1 MTRRD
6 GLAVAA
12 AALLGVACPL
22 GLLRWLS
29 ADPSSRSDAAVEAT
43 RRLASMKGAVP
54 PGTVV
59 AWAHGCDA
67 GAAERSREAV
77 TRCAARHEAAQ
88 LALFP
93 AVVVRACPC
102 APDDG
107 AASIPQRAAAV
118 LVDDDG
124 EGCGSRAPQGF
135 AADPE
140 AGCPAPLRRDGASSR
155 GVTP

>member
-12 AALLGVACPL
+12 AALLGVACPV

-29 ADPSSRSDAAVEAT
+29 ADPSSASDAAVEAT
-43 RRLASMKGAVP
+43 RRLGSVKGALP

-59 AWAHGCDA
+59 AWAHGC
-67 GAAERSREAV
+67 AAATGERSREAIA
-77 TRCAARHEAAQ
+77 RCAARHQAAQ

-107 AASIPQRAAAV
+107 AASIPPRAAAV

-124 EGCGSRAPQGF
+124 EGCGSRAPEGF

-140 AGCPAPLRRDGASSR
+140 AGCPALLRREGASSR
-155 GVTP
+155 GATP